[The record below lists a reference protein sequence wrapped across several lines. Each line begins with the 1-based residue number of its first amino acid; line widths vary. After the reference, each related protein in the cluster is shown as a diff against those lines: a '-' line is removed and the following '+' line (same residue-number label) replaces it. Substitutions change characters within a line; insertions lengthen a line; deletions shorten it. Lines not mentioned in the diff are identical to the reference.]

1 MAPLIVAIAVLV
13 VLGLG
18 ITVWVFLPAF
28 RGPEA
33 ARRDLGT
40 HRLAVGA
47 VVAVLILSNLVA
59 LLLNPFLHLERA
71 LSSSSFLVVALLTD
85 LPMLLFIYVRLILPG
100 ALSWQDLG

>member
-40 HRLAVGA
+40 HRLAIGA
-47 VVAVLILSNLVA
+47 WHRLTAQSRRDRVHR
-59 LLLNPFLHLERA
+59 PGKMRH
-71 LSSSSFLVVALLTD
+71 SSEW
-85 LPMLLFIYVRLILPG
+85 RH
-100 ALSWQDLG
+100 

>member
-40 HRLAVGA
+40 HAGADAIAADQNICALAEA
-47 VVAVLILSNLVA
+47 VCEVNTHPAAVLLNALEGTAEMIMFGWNIL
-59 LLLNPFLHLERA
+59 LEQ
-71 LSSSSFLVVALLTD
+71 
-85 LPMLLFIYVRLILPG
+85 ILQPVP
-100 ALSWQDLG
+100 